1 MDRGCACRQRDY
13 LLMSDLS
20 DFIVSRV
27 RIKLLQV
34 LLSSPEELFYVR
46 QLGRKIDEEI
56 NAVRRELLHL
66 AKVGIL
72 KSQPRGNRS
81 YFWAN
86 KDYLYYPELLALA
99 AKSTGLG
106 QAIIKHKDKL
116 GRIVFSFMSMRLAK
130 RLAVKTGQV
139 DLLIVGDLDLERL
152 QQAIKNFE
160 NQIGREINYTYMP
173 KDEFLYRQE
182 VKDRFL
188 NSLLSADKVVLIN
201 DIVKD
206 L

>member
-1 MDRGCACRQRDY
+1 
-13 LLMSDLS
+13 MSNLS
-20 DFIVSRV
+20 DFIISRV

-66 AKVGIL
+66 ANVGIL

-81 YFWAN
+81 YFWTN

-139 DLLIVGDLDLERL
+139 DLLIVGEVVLPQLSALVKTAE
-152 QQAIKNFE
+152 AE
-160 NQIGREINYTYMP
+160 TGREINYSVMSLE
-173 KDEFLYRQE
+173 EFSFR
-182 VKDRFL
+182 KRRRDPFL
-188 NSLLSADKVVLIN
+188 IDVLRESRIMLIG
-201 DIVKD
+201 DDQALVA
-206 L
+206 